1 VFGDMGLDHESD
13 ATVASLAKG
22 IAAQKFQFLMHMGDI
37 ACTHRDP
44 LQPALL
50 AGWSSL
56 SFLGGDFTDTYGGG
70 ITNQTRLDAF
80 MNKIEPLAASTCA
93 SQSPP

>member
-1 VFGDMGLDHESD
+1 MFGDMGLDHESD

-44 LQPALL
+44 QQPALL

-56 SFLGGDFTDTYGGG
+56 SFLGGDFDRHLRRRNHQPNAT
-70 ITNQTRLDAF
+70 
-80 MNKIEPLAASTCA
+80 
-93 SQSPP
+93 